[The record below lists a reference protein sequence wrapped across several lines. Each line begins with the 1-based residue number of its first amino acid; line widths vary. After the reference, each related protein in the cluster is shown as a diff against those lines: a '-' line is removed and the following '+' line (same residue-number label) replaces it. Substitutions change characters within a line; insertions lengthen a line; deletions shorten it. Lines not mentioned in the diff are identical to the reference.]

1 MQRGESRGKGQ
12 ADLPAEQPAPSPCAR
27 LPAADAHPGRSGDR
41 VKPASQEPPL
51 ADCLIFNPGVTAV
64 LSARNRMTRSTDFDT
79 TVKHGTRAVQ
89 PDLVIYA
96 RRGSENGAEAPKVGL
111 IISRSV
117 GSAVRRHQLARRLR
131 HVARRLVDGLEHSE
145 HVVIRAL
152 PSSRDVGSARLEE
165 ELRAGLRRIETTGSS
180 R

>member
-1 MQRGESRGKGQ
+1 MR
-12 ADLPAEQPAPSPCAR
+12 
-27 LPAADAHPGRSGDR
+27 
-41 VKPASQEPPL
+41 
-51 ADCLIFNPGVTAV
+51 
-64 LSARNRMTRSTDFDT
+64 RSTDFGA

-96 RRGSENGAEAPKVGL
+96 RRGDGPTAEAPKVGL

-117 GSAVRRHQLARRLR
+117 GSAVQRHQLARRLR
-131 HVARRLVDGLEHSE
+131 HVARGLVGGLQPSA

-165 ELRAGLRRIETTGSS
+165 ELRAGLRRIEATGSD

>member
-1 MQRGESRGKGQ
+1 
-12 ADLPAEQPAPSPCAR
+12 
-27 LPAADAHPGRSGDR
+27 
-41 VKPASQEPPL
+41 
-51 ADCLIFNPGVTAV
+51 
-64 LSARNRMTRSTDFDT
+64 MTRSADFGA

-89 PDLVIYA
+89 PDLVIYS
-96 RRGSENGAEAPKVGL
+96 RRGNENDAEAPQVGL

-117 GSAVRRHQLARRLR
+117 GSAVQRHQLARRLR
-131 HVARRLVDGLEHSE
+131 HVARGVLDGLGRSE

-165 ELRAGLRRIETTGSS
+165 ELRAGLRRIRATGSG